1 MTKTCPHA
9 GSWKCLGTFE
19 SENPSKIYCSRECK
33 SRTGNT
39 VAPESVPAPRSQAL
53 PPPPPEKAKPAP
65 DEALIAEL
73 QARGFTVSKERLPEQ
88 TRVIDT
94 SSFKGQAVKI
104 GVVSDTHLGS
114 KWQQLTLLRKFYR
127 FAEDEG
133 VDFFVHCG
141 DFVDGSTRM
150 HRDAVYNNFVHG
162 FDAQRDYAIDVY
174 PQTKLTTYVIAGNH
188 DYSFMNGDG
197 GDIVSAI
204 CKERPELSYLGQIGA
219 YLSIG
224 PVSMYLHHPFDA
236 GAKTLSWKLQCWIEQ
251 VAPERKPH
259 LVLKGNYHKAVHLPA
274 YRNVEG
280 FLVPSFQAQT
290 PFEKGK
296 SIHSTVGGLI
306 LNLTYGDEGIR
317 RLGTE
322 WCIERVPLE
331 NDFPH

>member
-1 MTKTCPHA
+1 MRKTCPHE
-9 GSWKCLGTFE
+9 GKVGCTGTFE
-19 SENPSKIYCSRECK
+19 TTNFQKVFCSRRCK
-33 SRTGNT
+33 DAGKTSARLN
-39 VAPESVPAPRSQAL
+39 PAMPVL
-53 PPPPPEKAKPAP
+53 VKEET
-65 DEALIAEL
+65 DEQLIAAL
-73 QARGFTVSKERLPEQ
+73 QSRGFTVSKERLPEV

-94 SSFKGQAVKI
+94 SGFKGKTAKI

-114 KWQQLTLLRKFYR
+114 KWQQLTLLRRFIK
-127 FAEDEG
+127 FAEEEQG

-162 FDAQRDYAIDVY
+162 FDAQRDYAVDVY
-174 PQTKLTTYVIAGNH
+174 PESKVPTYVIAGNH
-188 DYSFMNGDG
+188 DYSFINGDG
-197 GDIVSAI
+197 GDIVAAI
-204 CKERPELSYLGQIGA
+204 CEKRPELQYLGPIGA
-219 YLSIG
+219 YLNVGPISI
-224 PVSMYLHHPFDA
+224 YLHHPFDG

-259 LVLKGNYHKAVHLPA
+259 MVLKGNYHKAVHLPA

-280 FLVPSFQAQT
+280 FLVPSFQSQT

-306 LNLTYGDEGIR
+306 LTVTYGDDGIR

-331 NDFPH
+331 DDYPH